1 MKTLRRRSCRF
12 PMGWAMAGREDR
24 AASAQRCEG
33 VRPLHMFALVICV
46 LALAA
51 VASQTMA
58 AAPEPRFRLKPLD
71 ASGLIPYFI
80 TEAVDGSHFQPGD
93 RELAE
98 WALEEWTRSANGAI
112 RFERV
117 DHEDAAVLRF
127 LWLPWA
133 EDAALGR
140 MDPLIVSGREG
151 ASITVRP
158 DEDRFRPSIR
168 RGVRQDPL
176 LRDVVLYYVC
186 LHEIGHALGLSHS
199 DNPRDVM
206 WPGNNG
212 VTLSIYERYRHPLQT
227 RDDIPR
233 NSWLSHNDIA
243 RFNEIWNPAPSGT
256 QHR

>member
-1 MKTLRRRSCRF
+1 
-12 PMGWAMAGREDR
+12 MAGRPDR
-24 AASAQRCEG
+24 AGSAA
-33 VRPLHMFALVICV
+33 VVAALIGA
-46 LALAA
+46 LALRT
-51 VASQTMA
+51 VV
-58 AAPEPRFRLKPLD
+58 AAPEPRFRVKPLD
-71 ASGLIPYFI
+71 PSGVIPYFI
-80 TEAVDGSHFQPGD
+80 SEATDGSRFRPGD
-93 RELAE
+93 NELAE
-98 WALEEWTRSANGAI
+98 WALQEWTRSAGGLL

-117 DHEDAAVLRF
+117 EQDDAALLHF
-127 LWLPWA
+127 FWLPWA

-140 MDPLIVSGREG
+140 MDPATVNGHEG

-168 RGVRQDPL
+168 RGVRDDPL

-212 VTLSIYERYRHPLQT
+212 VTLPVYERYRHPLQT

-233 NSWLSHNDIA
+233 NPWLSHNDIA
-243 RFNEIWNPAPSGT
+243 RFEAIWKPAP
-256 QHR
+256 